1 MKGKQVTALGL
12 AAMMGM
18 SLLAGCSGGS
28 AETGKET
35 KKTSDGKTELEL
47 FGTKTENKET
57 LQKLVDAY
65 NESQDKVTVKLT
77 QPGRRRYGFENPHDK
92 ERPSRYGGY
101 GR

>member
-1 MKGKQVTALGL
+1 MKGKQLTALGL

-47 FGTKTENKET
+47 FGTK
-57 LQKLVDAY
+57 KLY
-65 NESQDKVTVKLT
+65 RN
-77 QPGRRRYGFENPHDK
+77 
-92 ERPSRYGGY
+92 
-101 GR
+101 